1 MKAMLAWRKKPERSI
16 TRLQAIRI
24 SLSKMQVPFADEM
37 GYNPRKYYR
46 FEQSPDDV
54 PVALLTRLHEKHK
67 VNINWFLYGTGF
79 PIDGDDQSDPNGH
92 GNVIL
97 ALMDYRPQ

>member
-1 MKAMLAWRKKPERSI
+1 MKAMLAWKKKTERSI
-16 TRLQAIRI
+16 IRLQAIRI
-24 SLSKMQVPFADEM
+24 SLGKTQVPFADEM

-54 PVALLTRLHEKHK
+54 PVALLARLHEKHR
-67 VNINWFLYGTGF
+67 VNINLFLYGTGF

-97 ALMDYRPQ
+97 ALMDRKPQ

>member
-1 MKAMLAWRKKPERSI
+1 MLAWRKNERSI
-16 TRLQAIRI
+16 IRLQAIRI
-24 SLSKMQVPFADEM
+24 SLGKRQVPFADEM
-37 GYNPRKYYR
+37 GYTPKRYYR

-54 PVALLTRLHEKHK
+54 PVALLTRLHEKHR
-67 VNINWFLYGTGF
+67 VNINWFLNMAPGF

>member
-1 MKAMLAWRKKPERSI
+1 MLAWKKKTERSI

-24 SLSKMQVPFADEM
+24 SLCKMQAQFAIEM
-37 GYNPRKYYR
+37 GYTPKRYCH
-46 FEQSPDDV
+46 FEQAQDDV
-54 PVALLTRLHEKHK
+54 PVALLTQLHEQYG
-67 VNINWFLYGTGF
+67 VNINWFLYGSGF

-97 ALMDYRPQ
+97 ALMDRKPQ